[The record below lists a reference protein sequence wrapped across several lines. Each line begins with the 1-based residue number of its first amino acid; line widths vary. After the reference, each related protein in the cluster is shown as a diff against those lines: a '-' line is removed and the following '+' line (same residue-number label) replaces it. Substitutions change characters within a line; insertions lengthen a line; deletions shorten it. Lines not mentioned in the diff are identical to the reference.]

1 MAILWFMLDP
11 ATSRAAVSECINL
24 VCTSEIINSV
34 LTKFTSQFFHV
45 MIFIRRIDGDIF
57 ENYS

>member
-34 LTKFTSQFFHV
+34 LTKFPSQFFS
-45 MIFIRRIDGDIF
+45 RYDL
-57 ENYS
+57 YPKY